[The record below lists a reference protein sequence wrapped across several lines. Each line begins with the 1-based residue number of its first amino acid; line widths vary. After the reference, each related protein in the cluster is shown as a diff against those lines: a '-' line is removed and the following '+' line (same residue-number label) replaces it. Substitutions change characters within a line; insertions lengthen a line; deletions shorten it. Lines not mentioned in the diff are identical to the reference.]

1 MGLFVTT
8 NRVFATAP
16 PAGLENSKHV
26 NQLFHPLQ
34 SMSLSF
40 LCFLNEFSC
49 EQPCP
54 LGTYGVMCR
63 KACECESKQ
72 CHPQSGACESV
83 SHVMIASLNS
93 TIANISQNL
102 DRLAKNID
110 YISASTTTRTEL
122 LLNPQTTEI
131 PTDVF
136 NESLVSHPL
145 QYESEIEN
153 VTSENRGEGSKKRRV
168 HVAGI
173 GILPSEGNEN
183 RLKVI
188 VPHTMQHDNNL
199 LSIILMVLSV
209 ALVIIGL
216 GFLYFYRRY
225 HLQKSQMEVALAA
238 RNMSLVNGL
247 NAPIILSPSG
257 IPPYGH
263 ENVCLH
269 ESTDSLGK
277 NSLKSLP
284 DLPAFAQVVRN
295 KVEGM

>member
-1 MGLFVTT
+1 
-8 NRVFATAP
+8 
-16 PAGLENSKHV
+16 
-26 NQLFHPLQ
+26 
-34 SMSLSF
+34 
-40 LCFLNEFSC
+40 
-49 EQPCP
+49 
-54 LGTYGVMCR
+54 MCR

-72 CHPQSGACESV
+72 CHPQTGACESV

-110 YISASTTTRTEL
+110 YISASTTTHTEL
-122 LLNPQTTEI
+122 ILNTQTTEI
-131 PTDVF
+131 QMAVF
-136 NESLVSHPL
+136 NESFVSHPL

-153 VTSENRGEGSKKRRV
+153 VTTENHNENNYKRKI

-173 GILPSEGNEN
+173 GVLPTEGNEN
-183 RLKVI
+183 QLKVI
-188 VPHTMQHDNNL
+188 VPHTLQNDNNL
-199 LSIILMVLSV
+199 LNIILVVLSM

-247 NAPIILSPSG
+247 NTPIILSPSG
-257 IPPYGH
+257 LPPYGH
-263 ENVCLH
+263 ENLCLQ